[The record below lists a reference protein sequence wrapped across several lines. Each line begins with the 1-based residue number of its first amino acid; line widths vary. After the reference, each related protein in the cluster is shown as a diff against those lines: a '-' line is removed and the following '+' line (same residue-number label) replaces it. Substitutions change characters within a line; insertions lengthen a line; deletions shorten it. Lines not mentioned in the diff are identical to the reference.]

1 MAIQPTNV
9 YLVNLR
15 ELPTREFFFRLFEK
29 QLRLETL
36 DPKELGEEWKNV
48 YLTHLHQ
55 DKYDTAAMG
64 ELKVVI
70 DEHLETGFFEKFED
84 VRGTVQIEELALGTE
99 RINRQVNTAR
109 AVLEY
114 EELVARKQVLDKKRR
129 KPKNVEPTQAEYESV
144 CSQLNALNKYLQS
157 HGYDPHK
164 QILEKEVLKEM
175 LLAYTQLE
183 LENRIVEECANIFK
197 LAKDRRNQFVFVAV
211 SEDCTGEFLR
221 FLEHE
226 QVESQHVEWIED
238 IVTWKAKTK
247 SLSAF
252 QGIAQSIG
260 TLGKHEFDPTLLIG
274 FFFSLFFAMS
284 INDALYGLIITGITG
299 YFIYARNLKEELRNI
314 FALFFYS
321 GLMSIFVGALTN
333 SWGGDLFQKRLPAL
347 SNVLGV
353 FQIIEPLDPSSN
365 LLVNNY
371 LRQIGGVSP
380 IVAMLAFAVALGLLH
395 IFIAY
400 GLNVV
405 NSLLAN
411 KKQVALFELSWIVFL
426 GALLV
431 TVYFMIV
438 NPATLLVPVVVLGV
452 SALGLF
458 LFNSGKTPIMKLAGG
473 LVKMYDLIGFMA
485 DMLSYTRLIAVGL
498 TGSII
503 AIVINLL
510 ANIVTDGFGP
520 VIGFVLGL
528 LVLLVGHT
536 FNLVVSL
543 FGAYINPLRLHYVE
557 FMPKFYEGKS
567 RSLQPLNQQ
576 LTYAKLKT

>member
-15 ELPTREFFFRLFEK
+15 ELPTRSFFSRLFEK

-36 DPKELGEEWKNV
+36 DPKELGEKWANV

-55 DKYDTAAMG
+55 DKYDETAMG
-64 ELKVVI
+64 ELKTVI
-70 DEHLETGFFEKFED
+70 DEHLQTGFFEKFED
-84 VRGTVQIEELALGTE
+84 IRGTVKIEELALGTE
-99 RINRQVNTAR
+99 QINRQVNTAR

-114 EELVARKQVLDKKRR
+114 EELLNRKKTLDKKRK
-129 KPKNVEPTQAEYESV
+129 KPKNLEPTQEEYESV
-144 CSQLNALNKYLQS
+144 CTQLNALNKYLQS
-157 HGYDPHK
+157 HGYDTHN
-164 QILEKEVLKEM
+164 QTLDKEVLKEM

-197 LAKDRRNQFVFVAV
+197 LAKDRRNQFVFIAV
-211 SEDCTGEFLR
+211 SEDNSGEFLK
-221 FLEHE
+221 FLEQEH
-226 QVESQHVEWIED
+226 VESQHVEWIED
-238 IVTWKAKTK
+238 IVTWRAKTK

-260 TLGKHEFDPTLLIG
+260 TLGKHEFDPTLVIG

-284 INDALYGLIITGITG
+284 INDALYGLIITVITG
-299 YFIYARNLKEELRNI
+299 YFIYARNLKSELRDI

-347 SNVLGV
+347 SNILGV
-353 FQIIEPLDPSSN
+353 FQIIEPLDPGSN

-411 KKQVALFELSWIVFL
+411 KTQAALFELSWIIFL
-426 GALLV
+426 GSLLV
-431 TVYFMIV
+431 TVYFVIA
-438 NPATLLVPVVVLGV
+438 NPATLLIPVVVLGL
-452 SALGLF
+452 ATLGLF
-458 LFNSGKTPIMKLAGG
+458 VFNAGKTPVMKLAGG

-510 ANIVTDGFGP
+510 ANIITDGFGP
-520 VIGFVLGL
+520 ILGFVLGL

-576 LTYAKLKT
+576 LTYAKLQT

>member
-1 MAIQPTNV
+1 MAIQPTNI

-15 ELPTREFFFRLFEK
+15 ELPTREFFSRLFEK

-36 DPKELGEEWKNV
+36 DPKELGEKWKDV

-55 DKYDTAAMG
+55 DKYDEAAMG
-64 ELKVVI
+64 ELKTVI
-70 DEHLETGFFEKFED
+70 DEHLQTGFFEKFED
-84 VRGTVQIEELALGTE
+84 IRGTVKIEELALGTE
-99 RINRQVNTAR
+99 EINRQVNTAR

-114 EELVARKQVLDKKRR
+114 EELLGRKKTLDKKR
-129 KPKNVEPTQAEYESV
+129 KKQKNIEPTQEEYESV
-144 CSQLNALNKYLQS
+144 CAQLNALNKYLQS
-157 HGYDPHK
+157 HGYDTHNET
-164 QILEKEVLKEM
+164 LNKEVLKEM

-211 SEDCTGEFLR
+211 SEDNTGELLK

-226 QVESQHVEWIED
+226 QVESQHVDWIED
-238 IVTWKAKTK
+238 IVTWRAKTK

-284 INDALYGLIITGITG
+284 INDALYGLIISLITG
-299 YFIYARNLKEELRNI
+299 YFIYARNLKRELRDI

-347 SNVLGV
+347 SNLLGV
-353 FQIIEPLDPSSN
+353 FQIIEPLDPGSN

-371 LRQIGGVSP
+371 LREIGGVSP

-411 KKQVALFELSWIVFL
+411 KKQAAIFELSWIAFL
-426 GALLV
+426 ASLLV
-431 TVYFMIV
+431 TVYFVIA
-438 NPATLLVPVVVLGV
+438 NPATLLIPIAVLGV
-452 SALGLF
+452 ATLGLF
-458 LFNSGKTPIMKLAGG
+458 AFNSGKTPIMKLAGG

-520 VIGFVLGL
+520 ILGFALGL

-576 LTYAKLKT
+576 LTYAKLQT